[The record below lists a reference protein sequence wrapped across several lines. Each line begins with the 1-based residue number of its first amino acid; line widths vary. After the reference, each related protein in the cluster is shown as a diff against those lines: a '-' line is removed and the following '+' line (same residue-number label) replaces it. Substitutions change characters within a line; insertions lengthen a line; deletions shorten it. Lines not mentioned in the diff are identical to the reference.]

1 MRPVRGVHDPQR
13 EVMTRSVICVG
24 CRPTTG
30 PHLASSCGNAA
41 LIAAAACRL
50 RSSVQIWERS
60 KYGWTFVP
68 AWPGPASPIPGR
80 LISPVFGRP
89 ATPPSWPLAPATPR
103 PPFSKPAPSFNAMM
117 ERRCASAMR
126 CCWAR
131 IHECRSLT
139 KSAMRLAHPHRCGD
153 FDAAARRFDAQIQV
167 FDGFARQV
175 QMDAINIQRLPGGSG
190 PNGFR
195 RTGLRSGGLTTAIRH
210 ASHSRT
216 TADNDGG
223 PPGT

>member
-1 MRPVRGVHDPQR
+1 
-13 EVMTRSVICVG
+13 
-24 CRPTTG
+24 
-30 PHLASSCGNAA
+30 L
-41 LIAAAACRL
+41 
-50 RSSVQIWERS
+50 
-60 KYGWTFVP
+60 
-68 AWPGPASPIPGR
+68 AWPGVTNSRTTDITGFRTTGNASIMAAGTSYTTTSVLEAGALVQCHDGAPLR
-80 LISPVFGRP
+80 LSHALLLGEN
-89 ATPPSWPLAPATPR
+89 PR
-103 PPFSKPAPSFNAMM
+103 M
-117 ERRCASAMR
+117 
-126 CCWAR
+126 
-131 IHECRSLT
+131 SLFDEIRDT
-139 KSAMRLAHPHRCGD
+139 TLAHPHRCRD

-175 QMDAINIQRLPGGSG
+175 QMDAVNVQRLPGGSG

>member
-1 MRPVRGVHDPQR
+1 MRMRPVRGVHDPQR

-139 KSAMRLAHPHRCGD
+139 KSAIRLSLIRIGAEISTRPLGGLMRKYRFLMGLRVRCRWMPSMSND
-153 FDAAARRFDAQIQV
+153 CPAAAD
-167 FDGFARQV
+167 
-175 QMDAINIQRLPGGSG
+175 
-190 PNGFR
+190 
-195 RTGLRSGGLTTAIRH
+195 RTDFGAPDFGAV
-210 ASHSRT
+210 
-216 TADNDGG
+216 D
-223 PPGT
+223 

>member
-1 MRPVRGVHDPQR
+1 MRGLPADDRPPLGQQLWQRGVDR
-13 EVMTRSVICVG
+13 GRRLSFALRRSRFGSGQNTVG
-24 CRPTTG
+24 HSYR
-30 PHLASSCGNAA
+30 LA
-41 LIAAAACRL
+41 
-50 RSSVQIWERS
+50 
-60 KYGWTFVP
+60 
-68 AWPGPASPIPGR
+68 PGPASPIPGR

-131 IHECRSLT
+131 IHECRSLSEIRNAT
-139 KSAMRLAHPHRCGD
+139 LAHPHRCGD

>member
-24 CRPTTG
+24 CRPITG
-30 PHLASSCGNAA
+30 PHLASSCGNVA

-139 KSAMRLAHPHRCGD
+139 KSAIQLSLIRIGAEISTRPLGGLMRRYRFLMGLRVRCRWMPSISND
-153 FDAAARRFDAQIQV
+153 CSAAAD
-167 FDGFARQV
+167 
-175 QMDAINIQRLPGGSG
+175 
-190 PNGFR
+190 
-195 RTGLRSGGLTTAIRH
+195 RTDFGAPDFGAV
-210 ASHSRT
+210 
-216 TADNDGG
+216 D
-223 PPGT
+223 

>member
-1 MRPVRGVHDPQR
+1 MRGL
-13 EVMTRSVICVG
+13 
-24 CRPTTG
+24 RPTTG

-80 LISPVFGRP
+80 LIFTGFGRP
-89 ATPPSWPLAPATPR
+89 ATLHHGRWHQLHHDLRSRSRRLVQCHDGAPLRLSHALLLGENPRMSLFDEIRNAT
-103 PPFSKPAPSFNAMM
+103 
-117 ERRCASAMR
+117 
-126 CCWAR
+126 
-131 IHECRSLT
+131 
-139 KSAMRLAHPHRCGD
+139 LAHPHRCGD

-216 TADNDGG
+216 TADNKRHTM
-223 PPGT
+223 PPLTNRQPPLTPTRTPCPTM